1 MIERQKRKARH
12 GEQRNFDSG
21 GFGQRDN
28 LAQVFFGFRRRLPPQ
43 KIVAAGADND
53 ERRAMTAQ
61 HGGKAAQCLG
71 AGFAGDSGVY
81 DFAPDERLQPL
92 RIADLRADA
101 GSQTVAERDDD
112 GFLRQARDGRR
123 RRASGERQNQ
133 RQKREGEAHGG
144 GIIRRLARGKIAAAM
159 ETTPLDSI
167 AEWLAAAVGAPIDL
181 RGARPIGGGCIHDC
195 YRIEGGDSA
204 WFVKI
209 NAAAKIGSLRGEY
222 LGLSQLS
229 AAGGLRVPAPLAV
242 GLTADGKRAALAMEW
257 LDLGARAGIAE
268 WRQMGAG
275 LARLHDADIGE
286 INRALRARAA
296 PPESIL
302 PEDSFGCRIANATL
316 GDEPGFVGEDSEW
329 ADFFCARRLD
339 FQFRQCEK
347 IRGRRF
353 ALREKA
359 LAAARRLLP
368 RAPKRSLLHGDL
380 WSGNVGFA
388 QAGEG
393 AEATIFDPAPLVG
406 DGEFDL
412 AMTELF
418 GGFAPAF
425 YDGYRA
431 ARAIDDGYAQR
442 RTAYQLFH
450 ILNHYNLFGDGYL
463 RAAES
468 MIADLARAA

>member
-1 MIERQKRKARH
+1 
-12 GEQRNFDSG
+12 
-21 GFGQRDN
+21 
-28 LAQVFFGFRRRLPPQ
+28 
-43 KIVAAGADND
+43 
-53 ERRAMTAQ
+53 MTAQ
-61 HGGKAAQCLG
+61 HGGEAAQGLG

-92 RIADLRADA
+92 RIADLRADS

-159 ETTPLDSI
+159 ETTPLDSL
-167 AEWLAAAVGAPIDL
+167 AEWLAAAIGAPIDL
-181 RGARPIGGGCIHDC
+181 RGARPVGGGCIHDC

-275 LARLHDADIGE
+275 LARLHDADIGA
-286 INRALRARAA
+286 INRELRARAA
-296 PPESIL
+296 PPESLL

-347 IRGRRF
+347 IRGKRF

-406 DGEFDL
+406 DAEFDL

>member
-1 MIERQKRKARH
+1 
-12 GEQRNFDSG
+12 
-21 GFGQRDN
+21 
-28 LAQVFFGFRRRLPPQ
+28 
-43 KIVAAGADND
+43 
-53 ERRAMTAQ
+53 
-61 HGGKAAQCLG
+61 
-71 AGFAGDSGVY
+71 
-81 DFAPDERLQPL
+81 
-92 RIADLRADA
+92 
-101 GSQTVAERDDD
+101 
-112 GFLRQARDGRR
+112 
-123 RRASGERQNQ
+123 
-133 RQKREGEAHGG
+133 
-144 GIIRRLARGKIAAAM
+144 M

-167 AEWLAAAVGAPIDL
+167 AQWLAAAVGAPIDL

-209 NAAAKIGSLRGEY
+209 NAATKIGSLRGEY

-275 LARLHDADIGE
+275 LARLHDADISE

-296 PPESIL
+296 PPESLL

-347 IRGRRF
+347 IRGKRF

-388 QAGEG
+388 RAGEG
-393 AEATIFDPAPLVG
+393 ESAEAAIFDPAPLVG
-406 DGEFDL
+406 DAEFDL